1 VRPAGAILSLV
12 LLLGAAPASAQE
24 SAAPPPQENTAP
36 VAQES
41 ATPPP
46 QETPAPAP
54 TPAPQP
60 LSTQTELPERI
71 EIGLST
77 EIVAITSDFAGAE
90 LTIFGAVDNID
101 PLIQR
106 QGRYDVFVTLE
117 GPTND
122 LVTRRKERVLGIWMN
137 VDSQA
142 FLDVP
147 ESFLIAST
155 RPSQDVTTS
164 ETLDRLSLS
173 VKQIRLRPYVLG
185 TEPVADIEEFTE
197 ALRRLKEQR
206 SLYEEFPSGVHFI
219 SQSLF
224 RAQLRLPANVPL
236 GRHTARAYLFRQGTL
251 VAQTQATLD
260 IRKAGVEFQIYTAAQ
275 TRSLLYGIASVALA
289 FFVGWLGRVL
299 FRKD

>member
-1 VRPAGAILSLV
+1 MRAAGAILLT
-12 LLLGAAPASAQE
+12 LLLLAGTAAHAQNDAEAPPAAAAMQAPAGQA
-24 SAAPPPQENTAP
+24 
-36 VAQES
+36 
-41 ATPPP
+41 
-46 QETPAPAP
+46 
-54 TPAPQP
+54 
-60 LSTQTELPERI
+60 ERI

-77 EIVAITSDFAGAE
+77 DSVAITSDFSGAQ

-106 QGRYDVFVTLE
+106 QGRYDVFVMLE

-122 LVTRRKERVLGIWMN
+122 LVTRRKGRVLGIWMN

-155 RPSQDVTTS
+155 RPTQDITNS
-164 ETLDRLSLS
+164 ETLERLSLG
-173 VKQIRLRPYVLG
+173 VKNIRLRPYVQG
-185 TEPVADIEEFTE
+185 TEKLEDIATFTE
-197 ALRRLKEQR
+197 ALRRLKEQKN
-206 SLYEEFPSGVHFI
+206 LYEEFPSGVHFI

-224 RAQLRLPANVPL
+224 RATLQLPANVPL

-251 VAQTQATLD
+251 VAQTQSTLD

-275 TRSLLYGIASVALA
+275 TQSLLYGMAAVALA
-289 FFVGWLGRVL
+289 FIVGWLGRVL
-299 FRKD
+299 FKKD